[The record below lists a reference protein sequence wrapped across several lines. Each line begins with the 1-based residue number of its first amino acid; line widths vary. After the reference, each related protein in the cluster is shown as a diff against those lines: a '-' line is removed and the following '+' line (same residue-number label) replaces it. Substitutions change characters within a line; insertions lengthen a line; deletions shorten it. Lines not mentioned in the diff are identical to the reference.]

1 MNKYPIKQFRATFQF
16 CTKYF
21 SLISEKRFLKRAVT
35 VALIF
40 TLLMPAFLLG
50 DWVKSVAAFQSSS
63 TSSLP
68 QHSAPNAAPPV
79 PFIYNSSNTFSA
91 KFAST
96 VLTVNTTIANGF
108 VSAVNFFKT
117 PQMPEGFEMAKPI
130 SPATGFLFSLGD
142 SVRSFF
148 GFFSTSNSSNA
159 MLTPPPPPVPP
170 GSPSFDFDGD
180 GKADVARWKS
190 STGAW
195 EIKYSSNGTN
205 ASGTLAA
212 GGLAPADYD
221 GDGKT
226 DLASFNNG
234 TWNILQSSNSQTVQV
249 TGFGQTG
256 DVPASGNYIGN
267 SNADLAVWRPSNG
280 TWYVREV
287 GNTTVTSYQFGQ
299 SGDIAVPGNYDGDS
313 VMDYAVF
320 RPAGGVWHIQGS
332 SSGYYYMQ
340 WGLASDIPVPA
351 DFDGDGKTDPSVYR
365 GSTGTWYYYKS
376 STNDGSYVFQ
386 TWGNYG
392 DQPVPADY
400 DGDGK
405 ADFSIWRPTTGVWK
419 SIKSSNSAYDYKTLG
434 MNGDMAVSSAYL
446 KQIGGQVFSYDFAK
460 TRLSPKN
467 STGGTD
473 LYSRNFGWE
482 SGLVGL
488 SGRAGLNAGFGISY
502 NSLVWTK
509 QDNTIIFDA
518 DVSNVSPGFRFGF
531 PTIEPVY
538 FYDGGINEDDY
549 FAYLMVTPSGNRVE
563 FKQIGASEY
572 FETAD
577 SSYTQ
582 LKTKTAPD
590 PNEPVE
596 DIEITVTGTDGTQ
609 MTYEWKAGAFRCSEI
624 KDRNGNFITIFHDEQ
639 GLLKT
644 VTDTLGRVITVNY
657 DSELYPTSITQDW
670 QLSNGESSTTTQHT
684 YATFVYTGITVN
696 PSFDSSLTIFGPT
709 SGTAI
714 KVLDKVIYGTSGS
727 SNNTGETRFEYNDFG
742 QVKKIRNMAAD
753 GHELNY
759 VRTNLETP
767 GTNLTD
773 VPRLSQIKS
782 WAENFNGGAEII
794 VNNTLQTGQQVSD
807 LDGNTV
813 TASLIQVSMQ
823 NHPTGNTTNTYV
835 GESGWKEALLIRVD
849 DYTSANNI
857 YTLQRSNWTKWTQD
871 NTNLSYIKNPRVTKT
886 KIGDSSSVR
895 RTEIDYLNTGSLAAF
910 GLVKEVRTYDN
921 TTNVLKKK
929 SVINYN
935 DDTAY
940 LSRRII
946 GLPSQSELYDGNN
959 ALMSKVTYGYDGGD
973 FTDSSLQQNIS
984 PVQHDNTNYGASF
997 ITGRGNL
1004 TSTSRHDVLGQS
1016 SAVTSSVKYNTAG
1029 AVVAQID
1036 PLGRTAK
1043 IGYADKFND
1052 GGNSRNTYAYPT
1064 KITDPAGNHSEAE
1077 YRFDAGANVWAK
1089 SPTPQGTN
1097 NSKGKE
1103 TTRIYDSFGRLE
1115 RETLVNHGGAY
1126 TRYEYPSN
1134 GIQAKIFATLTTGAG
1149 EIMSERWTDG
1159 AGRIRY
1165 SRVEHPGS
1173 TGGWSGSKVEYDIL
1187 GRVSRSTVPTEI
1199 NPVTPTNPSTW
1210 IPTGDDD
1217 RGLDTYNNPV
1227 WLWNSQEYDWQGRVT
1242 RKINTDGTDKLIS
1255 YNGCGCSGGLETT
1268 IQSELVP
1275 RDDQPTVNARRKQK
1289 VYSDILGR
1297 EYKSE
1302 NFNWDGTSV
1311 YSTIVQNFNGRDQ
1324 VTQIT
1329 QYAGTENPNNTHQD
1343 TTLTYDGHGRLK
1355 TRHNPIEDAATD
1367 TTWIYNADDTIQQ
1380 VIDPRG
1386 AITNYS
1392 YNDARGLLTQIS
1404 YDPPVSQPTYT
1415 TIPDTPT
1422 VNFSYDAAGNRTQMT
1437 DGTGSTSYS
1446 YDELSRL
1453 KSETKTFTG
1462 LTGNFTISYDYELSG
1477 KLKSITDPFGA
1488 VVNYNDDKAGRTTS
1502 ITGSGFLDVTTYAS
1516 NIKYRAFGSVKEM
1529 TYGNTGNSQISY
1541 QFDNRLQVSSYDSTS
1556 SVVSGGYVRRATYEY
1571 FDDGRVKKA
1580 DNLVDSGF
1588 KQMYTYDQLGRLKTN
1603 DFGTKMNVA
1612 EEEVQTYAQSLQYNV
1627 FGDITSRGTTV
1638 WGEEDG
1644 FTTSYVNGRKQNSNE
1659 IYDALGNI
1667 VDQTTSST
1675 VYDRWKFD
1683 AAGQMTESKR
1693 RWYEGAPQ
1701 QTSFD
1706 KTETITQDYDGD
1718 GKAVKWHKH
1727 RSSTQIYP
1735 QSTTV
1740 TESTKYYVR
1749 SSVLDKVLTELGDD
1763 GEKKITNVYTG
1774 NAILAEQKNFPATS
1788 GPPPTSA
1795 WSEVYWHHVDVVT
1808 GSYSETN
1815 RAGQR
1820 GSDTEIEPLGA
1831 DVPTYDPYPNIEEQ
1845 PIDTRPRGDVFR
1857 PEGGCAWGGMTINC
1871 DHISFITGSND
1882 AWQIQVNVRAEGG
1895 ANAYYALRNQI
1906 SIWRIN
1912 LYQPIDI
1919 ENRNLTREFFLPKG
1933 GFDDL
1938 EKLHVGNRIIYGLL
1952 LESVYLTFVNPFL
1965 DTVVSQNL
1973 QTRRPA
1979 PLTKEENDKLDRRLI
1994 KIKEQIAKD
2003 KCREFLE
2010 KQLGKDAVSK
2020 LNAQLDDQSK
2030 RFSGPNSTNYTVEEA
2045 GFYGENARQEAI
2057 ENLKGLGLQS
2067 RLTELNSSV
2076 SDWLNAPGQKK
2087 VQAIVGS
2094 QGRVFYVN
2102 FNSVTT
2108 IIHENLHVSTG
2119 LSDIPL
2125 AEKLGLGKFK
2135 DYKKASQAIS
2145 KILRKKGCT

>member
-1 MNKYPIKQFRATFQF
+1 MNKYPIKQFKATFQF
-16 CTKYF
+16 CTKHF
-21 SLISEKRFLKRAVT
+21 SLISEKRFLKRAIT

-50 DWVKSVAAFQSSS
+50 DWVKSVSAFQSSS
-63 TSSLP
+63 TSSLR
-68 QHSAPNAAPPV
+68 QTSVPNSAPPV
-79 PFIYNSSNTFSA
+79 SFIYNSSDTLSA
-91 KFAST
+91 KFVST
-96 VLTVNTTIANGF
+96 VLTINTSVANSF
-108 VSAVNFFKT
+108 VSTVNFFKT
-117 PQMPEGFEMAKPI
+117 PQLPEGFEMAKPV
-130 SPATGFLFSLGD
+130 SPATAFLFSIGD

-148 GFFSTSNSSNA
+148 GFFSTSSSSNA
-159 MLTPPPPPVPP
+159 MLTPPPPVPP
-170 GSPSFDFDGD
+170 GSTSFDFDGD

-195 EIKYSSNGTN
+195 EIKYSSTGTN

-249 TGFGQTG
+249 TGFGQSG
-256 DVPASGNYIGN
+256 DVPVSGNYIGTDGK
-267 SNADLAVWRPSNG
+267 ADLAVWRPSNG

-287 GNTTVTSYQFGQ
+287 SNTTVISYQFGQ
-299 SGDIAVPGNYDGDS
+299 SGDIPVPGNYDGDS

-320 RPAGGVWHIQGS
+320 RPVGGVWHIQGS

-351 DFDGDGKTDPSVYR
+351 DFDGDGKTDPAVYR
-365 GSTGTWYYYKS
+365 GSTGAWYAYESYY
-376 STNDGSYVFQ
+376 NNGSYLVQ

-405 ADFSIWRPTTGVWK
+405 ADYSIWRPTTGVWK

-434 MNGDMAVSSAYL
+434 INGDTAVSSAYL
-446 KQIGGQVFSYDFAK
+446 KQIGSQVFSYDFAK

-473 LYSRNFGWE
+473 VYSRNFGWS

-488 SGRAGLNAGFGISY
+488 SGRAGLDAGFGISY

-509 QDNTIIFDA
+509 QDNSMIFDA

-538 FYDGGINEDDY
+538 YYEGGINEDDY
-549 FAYLMVTPSGNRVE
+549 FAYLMVTPSGSRVE
-563 FKQIGASEY
+563 FKQIGASDTY
-572 FETAD
+572 ETVD
-577 SSYTQ
+577 SSYLQ
-582 LKTKTAPD
+582 LKTKGAD
-590 PNEPVE
+590 NPNDPVE
-596 DIEITVTGTDGTQ
+596 DITITVTGTDGTK
-609 MTYEWKAGAFRCSEI
+609 MNYNWKAGAFRCSEI
-624 KDRNGNFITIFHDEQ
+624 KDRNGNYITVNHDEQ
-639 GLLKT
+639 GLLRT

-742 QVKKIRNMAAD
+742 QIKKVRNMAAD

-782 WAENFNGGAEII
+782 WAENFNGGAEIV

-835 GESGWKEALLIRVD
+835 GESGWMESLPIRVD

-871 NTNLSYIKNPRVTKT
+871 DTNLSYIKNPRVTKT
-886 KIGDSSSVR
+886 KIGDNSSVR
-895 RTEIDYLNTGSLAAF
+895 RTEIDYWNTGSLAAF
-910 GLVKEVRTYDN
+910 GLVKEVRIYDN
-921 TTNVLKKK
+921 PTNVLKKK
-929 SVINYN
+929 SLTYYN
-935 DDTAY
+935 DDNAY

-984 PVQHDNTNYGASF
+984 PVQHDDTNYGASF

-1004 TSTSRHDVLGQS
+1004 TSTTRHDVLGQS
-1016 SAVTSSVKYNTAG
+1016 SAVTSSIKYNTAG

-1036 PLGRTAK
+1036 PVGRTVK
-1043 IGYADKFND
+1043 INYTDKFND
-1052 GGNSRNTYAYPT
+1052 GGNNRNTFAYPT
-1064 KITDPAGNHSEAE
+1064 KLTDPAGYYSEAE

-1103 TTRIYDSFGRLE
+1103 TERIYDSFGRLE
-1115 RETLVNHGGAY
+1115 RETLVNHGSAY

-1134 GIQAKIFATLTTGAG
+1134 GIQAKIYATLTTGAG

-1187 GRVSRSTVPTEI
+1187 GRVTRSTVPTEI

-1210 IPTGDDD
+1210 IPAGDDD

-1343 TTLTYDGHGRLK
+1343 TILTYDGHGRLK
-1355 TRHNPIEDAATD
+1355 TRHNPIEDSQTD
-1367 TTWIYNADDTIQQ
+1367 TSWIYNADDTVQQ
-1380 VIDPRG
+1380 VVDPRG
-1386 AITNYS
+1386 AITSYT
-1392 YNDARGLLTQIS
+1392 YNDPRGLLTQIS
-1404 YDPPVSQPTYT
+1404 YDPPATQPTNT

-1422 VNFSYDAAGNRTQMT
+1422 VNFTYDAAGNRISMS
-1437 DGTGSTSYS
+1437 DGTGSTAYS

-1488 VVNYNDDKAGRTTS
+1488 TVNYNDDKAGRTTS
-1502 ITGSGFLDVTTYAS
+1502 ITGSGFLDVTTYAN
-1516 NIKYRAFGSVKEM
+1516 NIEYRAFGSVKEM
-1529 TYGNTGNSQISY
+1529 DYGNSGNSHISY
-1541 QFDNRLQVSSYDSTS
+1541 QFDNRLQTSSYESTS

-1571 FDDGRVKKA
+1571 FDDGRIKKA

-1667 VDQTTSST
+1667 VDYTSTST

-1683 AAGQMTESKR
+1683 AAGQMAEAKR
-1693 RWYEGAPQ
+1693 RWYQGAPT
-1701 QTSFD
+1701 QTSHD
-1706 KTETITQDYDGD
+1706 ITETITQDYDGD
-1718 GKAVKWHKH
+1718 GKAVKWHRH

-1749 SSVLDKVLTELGDD
+1749 SSVLNKVLTELGAD

-1774 NAILAEQKNFPATS
+1774 NSILAEQKNFPATS

-1795 WSEVYWHHVDVVT
+1795 WSEVYWHHEDVVT
-1808 GSYSETN
+1808 GSYSETKRN
-1815 RAGQR
+1815 GQR

-1845 PIDTRPRGDVFR
+1845 PIDTRPIGDVFR
-1857 PEGGCAWGGMTINC
+1857 PEGGCAWGGITINC
-1871 DHISFITGSND
+1871 EHISFIVSGSQ
-1882 AWQIQVNVRAEGG
+1882 AWQIQVNTRSEQSWGT
-1895 ANAYYALRNQI
+1895 YYSLRNQVSVRRYTLI
-1906 SIWRIN
+1906 RDGDWRIDKSSGIADGAVATRLGYVYVFLTSPFFDTAISQTSRIQVQTKVGEKVPLSGDRLKKYN
-1912 LYQPIDI
+1912 EKRDIIRNKLKNSKKCRDFLISKGID
-1919 ENRNLTREFFLPKG
+1919 P
-1933 GFDDL
+1933 DL
-1938 EKLHVGNRIIYGLL
+1938 ALQALNFQNAYDGEKSTISRLEAGVVGQEYR
-1952 LESVYLTFVNPFL
+1952 L
-1965 DTVVSQNL
+1965 DTIEGANYAYASIDHDF
-1973 QTRRPA
+1973 
-1979 PLTKEENDKLDRRLI
+1979 NDKYFPPGKRE
-1994 KIKEQIAKD
+1994 KI
-2003 KCREFLE
+2003 
-2010 KQLGKDAVSK
+2010 
-2020 LNAQLDDQSK
+2020 
-2030 RFSGPNSTNYTVEEA
+2030 
-2045 GFYGENARQEAI
+2045 
-2057 ENLKGLGLQS
+2057 
-2067 RLTELNSSV
+2067 
-2076 SDWLNAPGQKK
+2076 
-2087 VQAIVGS
+2087 QAITAFYQENQIMELSSFARNDVYYRGS
-2094 QGRVFYVN
+2094 GIN
-2102 FNSVTT
+2102 TGT
-2108 IIHENLHVSTG
+2108 ILHEALHSLTG
-2119 LSDIPL
+2119 LHDKEL
-2125 AEKLGLGKFK
+2125 ADKLGVTIKPG
-2135 DYKKASQAIS
+2135 DTNAIS
-2145 KILRKKGCT
+2145 EVLKNNDCGS